1 MVVPMI
7 ILMLVVCDW
16 RRDIP
21 EIVSSADMLK
31 YSFEEYA
38 RANFN
43 MMKRKSAISLRRQK
57 SFSTQQICA
66 YSKVCAILSV
76 YLHQQQRQQHFCALF
91 SPVVVFGC

>member
-1 MVVPMI
+1 MMV
-7 ILMLVVCDW
+7 CEW

-38 RANFN
+38 RSNFN
-43 MMKRKSAISLRRQK
+43 MMKRKSAISLRRQR

-66 YSKVCAILSV
+66 YSKVRTFLLTSSLSS
-76 YLHQQQRQQHFCALF
+76 LLASLL
-91 SPVVVFGC
+91 

>member
-1 MVVPMI
+1 MMVIM
-7 ILMLVVCDW
+7 MMCEW

-21 EIVSSADMLK
+21 EIMSSADMLK

-66 YSKVCAILSV
+66 YSKVWTFLLASSSSSSSS
-76 YLHQQQRQQHFCALF
+76 F
-91 SPVVVFGC
+91 P